1 MPEAKCRIS
10 VYDEWPRPHWRF
22 YKSWPA
28 LGGGWEG
35 VEAHYRRYMVDGS
48 GNEPLVRISAPDCE
62 VRYYK
67 DGQRVSAPDGAT
79 ER

>member
-1 MPEAKCRIS
+1 MPEAEYRIS
-10 VYDEWPRPHWRF
+10 VYDDWSDPHWSF

-35 VEAHYRRYMVDGS
+35 VEAHYRRYMVDNGKS
-48 GNEPLVRISAPDCE
+48 PLVRISAPDCE

-67 DGQRVSAPDGAT
+67 DGRHVPAPDGVA